1 MIPKK
6 IHYCWF
12 GGKEKPRSVLEY
24 IETWKKFLPDYEI
37 KEWNEKNFDVNKFSY
52 TKEAYYAKKY
62 AFVSD
67 VARLYA
73 LVNEGGIYFDTDIR
87 VLKSF
92 PDSLLSN
99 KAFTSFEHD
108 INVATGVLGSEP
120 FNPLFVRFLDFYTK
134 LNFFCR
140 LKYNDAPNVNYF
152 TRMLEQYEG
161 LKRNN
166 KCQILENITVYPQV
180 YFCANDCRTGIRYNN
195 DDTYTIHEFSGTW
208 CAQKNTFL
216 KRLKNRIDMSLVI
229 LKYKCSRRL
238 FLIK

>member
-12 GGKEKPRSVLEY
+12 GGKEKPKSVLEY
-24 IETWKKFLPDYEI
+24 IDTWKKFLPDYEI
-37 KEWNEKNFDVNKFSY
+37 KEWNEKNFDVNKYSY

-108 INVATGVLGSEP
+108 VYVSTGVLAAEP
-120 FNPLFVRFLDFYTK
+120 NNPIFVEFLDSYARCSFFYHFKFNLTTNVI
-134 LNFFCR
+134 NFTSLLISKGLC
-140 LKYNDAPNVNYF
+140 PNNCKQN
-152 TRMLEQYEG
+152 LG
-161 LKRNN
+161 
-166 KCQILENITVYPQV
+166 NITIYPQV
-180 YFCANDCRTGIRYNN
+180 YFCANDSKTGLRYNN
-195 DDTYTIHEFSGTW
+195 TETYTIHEFNGTW
-208 CAQKNTFL
+208 CTKNTLFQ
-216 KRLKNRIDMSLVI
+216 RFKNRIIMFMTVLR
-229 LKYKCSRRL
+229 YKFRE
-238 FLIK
+238 